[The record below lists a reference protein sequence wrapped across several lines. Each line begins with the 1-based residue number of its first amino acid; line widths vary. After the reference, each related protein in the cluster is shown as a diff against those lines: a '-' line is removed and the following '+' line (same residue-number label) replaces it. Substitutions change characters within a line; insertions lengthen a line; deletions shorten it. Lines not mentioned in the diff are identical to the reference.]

1 MPKVGEILDTRMEP
15 ENREDKYAVAVIDRE
30 SSIVGHL
37 PKGTSGK
44 YAKTVFFFLQSDAL
58 NICSVEVTAKAVNL
72 GDGKGM
78 RVLRKLIFRG
88 NTTTVKLLK
97 DIICK

>member
-1 MPKVGEILDTRMEP
+1 MEP

-30 SSIVGHL
+30 SRIVGHL

-44 YAKTVFFFLQSDAL
+44 YAKTVFFFLRADAL

-78 RVLRKLIFRG
+78 SPLQINLQGKRYDG
-88 NTTTVKLLK
+88 ETVERYNL
-97 DIICK
+97 